1 MSLKAKVET
10 NGRRRFLK
18 GLAMASGATAVAVAT
33 GGTAVAAPVVEA
45 PVASPEATKGYHE
58 TPHIRTYY
66 QRARI

>member
-18 GLAMASGATAVAVAT
+18 GIAMASGATAVAMAT
-33 GGTAVAAPVVEA
+33 GNAVAAPMVEA
-45 PVASPEATKGYHE
+45 PVSKPETSKGYHE

>member
-1 MSLKAKVET
+1 MSLKIQTES

-33 GGTAVAAPVVEA
+33 GTAVAAPQMDA
-45 PVASPEATKGYHE
+45 PVSKPDTAKGYHE

>member
-18 GLAMASGATAVAVAT
+18 GIAMASGATAVAMAT
-33 GGTAVAAPVVEA
+33 GNVVAAPAVEA
-45 PVASPEATKGYHE
+45 PASKPETTKGYHE

>member
-18 GLAMASGATAVAVAT
+18 GLAMASGATVVAAAT
-33 GGTAVAAPVVEA
+33 GTAVAAPQMGA
-45 PVASPEATKGYHE
+45 PVSKPETAKGYHE

>member
-1 MSLKAKVET
+1 MSLKAKAET

-18 GLAMASGATAVAVAT
+18 GIAMAGGATAVAMAT
-33 GGTAVAAPVVEA
+33 GNAVAAPVVEA
-45 PVASPEATKGYHE
+45 PVSKPEPSKGYHE